1 MKPRIF
7 IGSSVEKLNIAEFVQ
22 SNLEHVSYPEI
33 WSQNI
38 FELSSTTIESLF
50 ESLNNTDFAIFI
62 LSPDDIVEIRSKK
75 EATARDNVI
84 FELGLFMG
92 KLGRDRVFY
101 IIPRNE
107 KIHLPTDL
115 LGITPGTYDPKHPN
129 LLAALGPFCTQIKQ
143 VIKKTYSP
151 EFPISNYIGEN
162 ILNQSLIELKSEI
175 DYSLE
180 TTTPNKFDLKII
192 LINESLN
199 PKCQWNMSLSK
210 RDGWFFETYNEKTN
224 TQIFRISGGKNG
236 KMQIQFIGNGNAKV
250 EFYKGE
256 ELFDSKKIKWN

>member
-1 MKPRIF
+1 M
-7 IGSSVEKLNIAEFVQ
+7 EKLGIAEFIQ

-50 ESLNNTDFAIFI
+50 EFLNKIDFAIFI
-62 LSPDDIVEIRSKK
+62 LSPEDIVEIRSKK
-75 EATARDNVI
+75 APAVRDNVI

-115 LGITPGTYDPKHPN
+115 LGITPGTYDPEHPN
-129 LLAALGPFCTQIKQ
+129 PSAALGPFCTQIKHQ
-143 VIKKTYSP
+143 IMKIYRPK
-151 EFPISNYIGEN
+151 FPISNHIGEN
-162 ILNQSLIELKSEI
+162 ILHESLIELKSEI

-180 TTTPNKFDLKII
+180 TTTPSKFYLKII
-192 LINESLN
+192 IINESVN
-199 PKCQWNMSLSK
+199 PNENIWYMSLGK
-210 RDGWFFETYNEKTN
+210 NDGWIHETYNRESN

-236 KMQIQFIGNGNAKV
+236 KMQIQFKGNGNARL
-250 EFYKGE
+250 EFYKE
-256 ELFDSKKIKWN
+256 EKLFDSKKIGWD